1 MLAQRVLC
9 NFDYASSGYNR
20 RQTTEHCEH
29 KEGEHSHRTKTI
41 VEPEKTTSSAQT
53 VKQKKSK
60 QPFLTIKEMK
70 DSKQNYQVSR
80 FKTTFPAPS
89 FLFVCLFLF

>member
-29 KEGEHSHRTKTI
+29 KEGEHSHKTKTI

-53 VKQKKSK
+53 VKQKKI
-60 QPFLTIKEMK
+60 QTTIPDNKRNE
-70 DSKQNYQVSR
+70 R
-80 FKTTFPAPS
+80 FKTELS
-89 FLFVCLFLF
+89 GKQI